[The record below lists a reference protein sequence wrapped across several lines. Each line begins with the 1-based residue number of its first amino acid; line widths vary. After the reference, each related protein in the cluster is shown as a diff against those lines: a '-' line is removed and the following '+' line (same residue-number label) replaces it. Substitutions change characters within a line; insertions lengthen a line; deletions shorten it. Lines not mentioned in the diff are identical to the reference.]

1 MQNVFRGPA
10 VTGQASSQTTFNPCT
25 RTFHAPCS
33 VSSHAVSRGDRECS
47 TLHRDR
53 GSSSLNH
60 AQHRRSAVATRVS
73 RGGLI
78 TRDAPTTTRMV
89 QPQYNADAWFYS
101 EQGQKD
107 WVEAMELD
115 TLTPDLPQLL
125 IEMGIKYDPD
135 KLAAQ
140 LSSRWPQVGA

>member
-1 MQNVFRGPA
+1 
-10 VTGQASSQTTFNPCT
+10 
-25 RTFHAPCS
+25 
-33 VSSHAVSRGDRECS
+33 
-47 TLHRDR
+47 
-53 GSSSLNH
+53 
-60 AQHRRSAVATRVS
+60 
-73 RGGLI
+73 
-78 TRDAPTTTRMV
+78 MV

-125 IEMGIKYDPD
+125 VEMGIKYDPD

-140 LSSRWPQVGA
+140 LSSRWPQVRA

>member
-1 MQNVFRGPA
+1 
-10 VTGQASSQTTFNPCT
+10 
-25 RTFHAPCS
+25 
-33 VSSHAVSRGDRECS
+33 
-47 TLHRDR
+47 
-53 GSSSLNH
+53 
-60 AQHRRSAVATRVS
+60 
-73 RGGLI
+73 
-78 TRDAPTTTRMV
+78 MV

-140 LSSRWPQVGA
+140 LSSRWPQVRARAGGVHSRVCVHPRVTCPPTEAADHRCTQILHPHLTREHMQAAPEVVF